1 MEPWLENFARAH
13 FVRSADTAHD
23 LKTPLNVAVLNLEL
37 LRMRLRKIAGDDEKL
52 VGYTHAIETELRR
65 MGHIF
70 DAYFLLVTPPGRD
83 EPPVSCDAAPIFADA
98 AASAGIALEPAGAPV
113 PVQAHEPRIQQAAAL
128 FFEGAS
134 RLLDATDRTA
144 GWSVTD
150 GRVTVTVAGRPS
162 PPDLEV
168 TRIFK
173 LYYTDAE
180 GNPELSFA
188 VARLIMETYGGEL
201 NAVLERDKVFL
212 RLSFPPGAR

>member
-37 LRMRLRKIAGDDEKL
+37 LRMRLRKIAGEDEKL
-52 VGYTHAIETELRR
+52 TGYTHAIETELRR
-65 MGHIF
+65 LGRIF

-83 EPPVSCDAAPIFADA
+83 EAPVPCDVVPIFTDA
-98 AASAGIALEPAGAPV
+98 AASAGIALEPRDSPLVMDTHDA
-113 PVQAHEPRIQQAAAL
+113 RIREAAAL
-128 FFEGAS
+128 FFDGAS
-134 RLLDATDRTA
+134 RLLEAADRTA
-144 GWSVTD
+144 GWNDTG
-150 GRVTVTVAGRPS
+150 GRAGIQVSGRPGT
-162 PPDLEV
+162 PDIEV
-168 TRIFK
+168 TKIFK

-188 VARLIMETYGGEL
+188 IARLIIETYGGEL